1 MTPPPPKA
9 KISDEELERRR
20 RALEEAKAKE
30 AFQKLLTHAR
40 DADQVEA
47 IAEHLEKFGVKVD
60 W

>member
-30 AFQKLLTHAR
+30 F
-40 DADQVEA
+40 
-47 IAEHLEKFGVKVD
+47 AERSKEPKEKPPMVMKERRRIKTRPTA
-60 W
+60 